1 MGIPLTGDFDRL
13 GTNYGLHQYTV
24 ADVAELS
31 ALPTELWPAGNT
43 VHVDSVKCLF
53 VLETRLL
60 PRLIWRSLRRSS
72 RVGNGFGTPSISM
85 RRIRGRARRPG
96 TYTPSPGT
104 TKPPR

>member
-31 ALPTELWPAGNT
+31 ALPTELWPDGNT

-53 VLETRLL
+53 VLETTAAAAVDMEIVATLESGRKWI
-60 PRLIWRSLRRSS
+60 RH
-72 RVGNGFGTPSISM
+72 PSISM
-85 RRIRGRARRPG
+85 RRIRGRSRRPG
-96 TYTPSPGT
+96 TYTQ
-104 TKPPR
+104 